1 MEENENVNNEY
12 KPIDMGSTDY
22 WQEEW
27 KKEKEAEEEKQKMLN
42 EEIDLFFKCGNPKC
56 GYVVRTKEKVKLK
69 DVEDIIN
76 KYEKGKCPKCGYKG
90 FKRID
95 RKEYEKL
102 KVEFANKEKKKKLE
116 EEIDKEKVEKGIKEN
131 IADDVK
137 DLLEDLSKRLEDGKM
152 SPKSFVNLF
161 YKLSMEITSRFYKD
175 LPGGAD
181 VSTYN
186 FYRKSFLS
194 LCDVALDKYHV
205 QEEAE
210 EILQTYDKQ
219 IEENKEYLEDLY
231 NAEYGYYINDEKY
244 SMLDFDMKERI
255 DEYEYEYENAKNNI
269 FIAEQEKAREE
280 EYQKKKKIAEEKYSN
295 RIKNR
300 ELRRMCS

>member
-1 MEENENVNNEY
+1 MEEYENVNNEY

-76 KYEKGKCPKCGYKG
+76 KYEKGKCPKCGHKG

-95 RKEYEKL
+95 KKEYEKL
-102 KVEFANKEKKKKLE
+102 KVEFANKEKKKKL
-116 EEIDKEKVEKGIKEN
+116 EKGIKEN

-161 YKLSMEITSRFYKD
+161 YKLSMEITSRYNKD
-175 LPGGAD
+175 LPGRAD

-205 QEEAE
+205 KEEAE
-210 EILQTYDKQ
+210 EILQTYDAQ
-219 IEENKEYLEDLY
+219 IEENKEYLDELY

-255 DEYEYEYENAKNNI
+255 DEYKNAKNNI
-269 FIAEQEKAREE
+269 FIVEQERAREQ
-280 EYQKKKKIAEEKYSN
+280 EYQAKKELYEEKYEE
-295 RIKNR
+295 RMKNR
-300 ELRRMCS
+300 ELRKIRS